1 MSIAT
6 LARLAIATGILAASV
21 SGSYAYTIHYKDGK
35 YSVTCE
41 NGYKWTRGNGTQQI
55 SHADAANICAK
66 RGSAIIDSSGAGGSG
81 PIKGAKKSVQ
91 AIHKAN

>member
-1 MSIAT
+1 MTIAT
-6 LARLAIATGILAASV
+6 LSKLAIVAGILAASV

-66 RGSAIIDSSGAGGSG
+66 RGSSLIDNSGAGSSGSV
-81 PIKGAKKSVQ
+81 KGAKMALPAV
-91 AIHKAN
+91 HNAN